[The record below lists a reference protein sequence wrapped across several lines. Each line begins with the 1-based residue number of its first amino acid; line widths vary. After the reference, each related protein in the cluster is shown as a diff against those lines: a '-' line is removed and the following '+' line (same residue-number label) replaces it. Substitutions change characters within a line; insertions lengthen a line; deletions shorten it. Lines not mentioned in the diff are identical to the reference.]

1 MRKTRWSNSSWEL
14 LCGEA
19 NKSKSPLCR
28 FKGCRKCL
36 CIYYG
41 HVLGKTF
48 ESNTTYTFSQLP
60 HFKWRYLIFIMTH
73 CEGET
78 WIMLRVPQNFLGL
91 LHMLLSCVAFWVSAI
106 LQNFGACDSLW
117 LNQATSR
124 FTAICFLVCF
134 LGTSLWGA
142 VCKTPCAPPEG
153 HFIPAS
159 FMPDNHYKR
168 FSNLNE
174 MLPLK
179 K

>member
-60 HFKWRYLIFIMTH
+60 HFKWRYLIFVMTSSNV
-73 CEGET
+73 
-78 WIMLRVPQNFLGL
+78 R
-91 LHMLLSCVAFWVSAI
+91 I
-106 LQNFGACDSLW
+106 LWHTVKERPELCSE
-117 LNQATSR
+117 SPR
-124 FTAICFLVCF
+124 ISLVCF
-134 LGTSLWGA
+134 ICSCPVLPSGFQLFYRTLVPVTHCGLIRQQADLLPFASLCASW
-142 VCKTPCAPPEG
+142 VPPCEEPCAKP
-153 HFIPAS
+153 HVLLQKVISFQPAS
-159 FMPDNHYKR
+159 CLTTTTRGFPT
-168 FSNLNE
+168 
-174 MLPLK
+174 
-179 K
+179 